1 MYKYYLALGSN
12 LEETSK
18 NIDIAVDKIKKQQQI
33 KITKIA
39 PYYFTNPLLPPNA
52 DESYYKIF
60 CNTCIEIETMIEPIH
75 LLKILQ
81 DIEIEMGRQKQHN
94 YWSNRAF
101 VLDPLSYIN
110 STLKINSKSVIKT
123 AKKHK
128 NHQAVIMAI
137 VNITDNSFSGDGVVN
152 AIDVENK
159 IEKLVKNAIPI
170 IDIGCEATNKKA
182 RHLTYQEE
190 IERLKTANIFNIINK
205 VKSKTNSTRFSIDTY
220 HPETTEF
227 CLKNGFDIINDV
239 NGFKDERMWKLMQ
252 QFPQAECV
260 IMHSL
265 EPHSSD
271 KVVDCDKNVV
281 NVLNTWTATIKQT
294 ASKYSISADRIIL
307 DYGIGFGK
315 TSFQSLQILQQV
327 NKIKSYNFRVLI
339 GHSKKSFM
347 SLFAKNENDKTLLKA
362 ENRVFETLGLSIALQ
377 QKGVDILRVHDA
389 IELQSIILTSLS
401 V

>member
-1 MYKYYLALGSN
+1 MYKYYIALGSN
-12 LEETSK
+12 LGETSK
-18 NIDIAVDKIKKQQQI
+18 NIDIAIDKIKKQQQI

-94 YWSNRAF
+94 YWSPRIIDIDILYCEENGKA
-101 VLDPLSYIN
+101 VNI
-110 STLKINSKSVIKT
+110 STKNLMIP
-123 AKKHK
+123 HK
-128 NHQAVIMAI
+128 EFIMAI